1 MLPSSVSFAPLSSS
15 LASFTADAAVAESLL
30 MVRESDGQYR
40 PARAE
45 EVLQQAQM
53 LLAQQIRRGD
63 PMNSPQV
70 VRRYLQV
77 AIGTLE
83 HEVFDVLFLDA
94 QVRVIA
100 LKEMFRGS
108 ITQTAVYPREI
119 VKEALALNAAGV
131 ILAHNHPS
139 GSTEPSLSDELLTQA
154 LKSALSLVDVRVLDH
169 LIVTAG
175 GITSFA
181 ERGLL

>member
-1 MLPSSVSFAPLSSS
+1 MSPSTVFAARSSSITSFA
-15 LASFTADAAVAESLL
+15 AESAEAFL
-30 MVRESDGQYR
+30 MVREVDGQYR
-40 PARAE
+40 PARAD
-45 EVLQQAQM
+45 EVLQQAQH
-53 LLAQQIRRGD
+53 LLAQQLRTGEA
-63 PMNSPQV
+63 MSSPQV
-70 VRRYLQV
+70 VRTYLQV

-94 QVRVIA
+94 QSRVIA

-108 ITQTAVYPREI
+108 VTQTAVYPREI
-119 VKEALALNAAGV
+119 VKEALMLNAAGV

-139 GSTEPSLSDELLTQA
+139 GSMDPSRADEMLTQV
-154 LKSALSLVDVRVLDH
+154 LKSALSLVDVKVLDH
-169 LIVTAG
+169 LVVTAG